1 MNWRDHIDRAPEI
14 IGGKPKIRGTRIGIE
29 LFLQRLGDGWTVE
42 QLIEAYP
49 ALTAE
54 KIQACQAFAAEMLA
68 TDDVADI
75 PQVDGKSTSHGGTA

>member
-1 MNWRDHIDRAPEI
+1 MNWRDHIDRNPEI
-14 IGGKPKIRGTRIGIE
+14 IGGKPKIRGTRIGVE
-29 LFLQRLGDGWTVE
+29 LILGRLGDGWTAE
-42 QLIEAYP
+42 QLIDAYP
-49 ALTAE
+49 AITAE

>member
-49 ALTAE
+49 AITAE

>member
-49 ALTAE
+49 AITAE

-75 PQVDGKSTSHGGTA
+75 PQVDGKSTSHGGTP

>member
-1 MNWRDHIDRAPEI
+1 MNWQDQIDRDPEI
-14 IGGKPKIRGTRIGIE
+14 IGGKPKIKGTRIGVEVILE
-29 LFLQRLGDGWTVE
+29 RLGDGWMAE

-49 ALTAE
+49 ALTVE